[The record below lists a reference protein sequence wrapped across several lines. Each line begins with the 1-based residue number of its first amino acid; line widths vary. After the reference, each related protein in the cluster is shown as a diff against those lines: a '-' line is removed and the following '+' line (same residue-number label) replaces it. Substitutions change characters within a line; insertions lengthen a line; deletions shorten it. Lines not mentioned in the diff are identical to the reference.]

1 MLLEGAVPLLKAKQ
15 VKVIHRETENK
26 NTDKKKETGK
36 SRHFRFFLVVYSV
49 MELLDWRQTEGTK
62 KKLNSNRVFIP
73 QAHVIHNQ
81 HMWGTNIYNQPTQ
94 IEKRET

>member
-49 MELLDWRQTEGTK
+49 MELLD
-62 KKLNSNRVFIP
+62 
-73 QAHVIHNQ
+73 
-81 HMWGTNIYNQPTQ
+81 
-94 IEKRET
+94 